1 MRASAGPDAT
11 VKRAPEMAQ
20 REVARAV
27 ADQAVARLGARLLPS
42 AVPADVAEFR
52 NGAGNAVGSLD
63 VHRGSPGSSVHFFS
77 TTLSFF
83 L

>member
-1 MRASAGPDAT
+1 MT
-11 VKRAPEMAQ
+11 Q
-20 REVARAV
+20 RVARAV
-27 ADQAVARLGARLLPS
+27 ADQAIERLGALLLPS

-77 TTLSFF
+77 TPLS
-83 L
+83 LLL